1 MKGNVMD
8 ENQEDNGSAALQLLA
23 AAATGVVVYATINF
37 VWRKLDQKK
46 ARKEAAAN
54 LALNED

>member
-1 MKGNVMD
+1 MD
-8 ENQEDNGSAALQLLA
+8 ENQEDNGSTALQLIA
-23 AAATGVVVYATINF
+23 AAATGVAVYATVSF
-37 VWRKLDQKK
+37 VWKKLDQRK

>member
-1 MKGNVMD
+1 ME
-8 ENQEDNGSAALQLLA
+8 ENETNENGRLAVQLFAAAL
-23 AAATGVVVYATINF
+23 TGVAVYATTNF
-37 VWRKLDQKK
+37 VMKKLDQRK

>member
-1 MKGNVMD
+1 MD